1 MGDDLKSRGSGGH
14 TYGQKKNVTMNQ
26 SEVFSFGDF
35 DRMQEELEFT
45 GNFYEKVKRRS
56 LVLRESLQS

>member
-1 MGDDLKSRGSGGH
+1 
-14 TYGQKKNVTMNQ
+14 MNQ